1 MLRCFAQCGT
11 STLFRCNSRYPGNK
25 GQWIDQ
31 HTRHVLSNG
40 KEQPMLAHNG
50 EQKAV
55 RGAAIRKGVGNKV
68 SGKANKVV
76 QLFWGCFVWLWASN
90 FDQFLFQK
98 LHDLDDPYQFDMLS
112 HQRFHHVHWFCC
124 WFAWMDWIAFKIFM
138 FFMHSGME
146 MLFTTLLYHQRFHHF
161 PKLCQRDWSL
171 KSSDGEFPTL
181 LKWWILIQSPL
192 GAFMTRTFCPW
203 FLAKTKNTDYSIN

>member
-98 LHDLDDPYQFDMLS
+98 SHDLDDPYQFDMLN
-112 HQRFHHVHWFCC
+112 HQSFHHVHWFCC
-124 WFAWMDWIAFKIFM
+124 WFAWMDWIAFKILM
-138 FFMHSGME
+138 FFMHFGME
-146 MLFTTLLYHQRFHHF
+146 TLFTTLLYHQRFHHF
-161 PKLCQRDWSL
+161 PKLMPKGL
-171 KSSDGEFPTL
+171 IPKVI
-181 LKWWILIQSPL
+181 WWRISTPL
-192 GAFMTRTFCPW
+192 EMM
-203 FLAKTKNTDYSIN
+203 NTDTVTIGSFHDQNLLPFIPSKDQENWLFN

>member
-1 MLRCFAQCGT
+1 MHLANFWDIHFNDETYSNKRHMDLWLKNLKQFSEAQKNAAIFNPMLRCFVQSGT
-11 STLFRCNSRYPGNK
+11 STLFRCSSRYPG
-25 GQWIDQ
+25 
-31 HTRHVLSNG
+31 NG

-138 FFMHSGME
+138 FSCI
-146 MLFTTLLYHQRFHHF
+146 LAWKRYSLPSCTTKDFIIFQ
-161 PKLCQRDWSL
+161 
-171 KSSDGEFPTL
+171 
-181 LKWWILIQSPL
+181 IN
-192 GAFMTRTFCPW
+192 
-203 FLAKTKNTDYSIN
+203 AKGIDP